1 MRKKCAQGQRNEF
14 CDILPWAQCT
24 SSNCYHCILH
34 AESWIN
40 FSLHFTFCLIPPCLL
55 HGKILPFPLNASFPS
70 ILLAGIDPCD
80 DCYFVNFRRHQRQ
93 KELFLWLPQGP
104 GKMLRPPSSAEVGT
118 VQDREEQQDVE
129 LPSEPQPHLGAI
141 SWHGAATSAETG
153 SCWRQQG

>member
-93 KELFLWLPQGP
+93 KRVVSLATSGSWEAVV
-104 GKMLRPPSSAEVGT
+104 PSIICRSRDSAG
-118 VQDREEQQDVE
+118 QRGAARCR
-129 LPSEPQPHLGAI
+129 LPSEPQPHRGAI

-153 SCWRQQG
+153 PCWRQQG